1 MPTPAARR
9 RGRRR
14 PWFSPIVFVTAVLFL
29 ASFVLVIWVNFDS
42 RMTVWTRLACAALVI
57 LLALAHSIALSD
69 FEERRAADAPRASRL
84 VVVPGGRDSNTEPDP
99 EEAA

>member
-29 ASFVLVIWVNFDS
+29 ASFVLVIWVNFDP

-57 LLALAHSIALSD
+57 LLAIAHSIALSD
-69 FEERRAADAPRASRL
+69 FEERRAVGAPRPSHL
-84 VVVPGGRDSNTEPDP
+84 VVITGEVDP
-99 EEAA
+99 EPEPEDAA

>member
-1 MPTPAARR
+1 MTTPAARH

-14 PWFSPIVFVTAVLFL
+14 PRFSPLTFATAVLFL
-29 ASFVLVIWVNFDS
+29 ASFAAAIWVNFDP
-42 RMTVWTRLACAALVI
+42 RMTIWTRLACAALAL
-57 LLALAHSIALSD
+57 LLALAHSIAVED
-69 FEERRAADAPRASRL
+69 FEERRAAGAPRASRL